1 MLYGKGSAIT
11 CEKQRLWLLQVEYHR
26 LITIL
31 LHTMHFEGEKGTGP
45 ASDYWMLKVD
55 AQRHDLRIYAD
66 ESRVKQANQALLSG
80 DILLGQL
87 H

>member
-1 MLYGKGSAIT
+1 
-11 CEKQRLWLLQVEYHR
+11 
-26 LITIL
+26 
-31 LHTMHFEGEKGTGP
+31 MHFEGEKGTGP